1 MKIGCSKFFK
11 ETQKLTK
18 RYIKNLTLWN
28 LMGSSAAQLG
38 YLGEA
43 INAFQHAI
51 SIKPDFA
58 EAHNNMGNALQAHG
72 RLQEAIDAFK
82 KAVSTKP
89 NYAEAYYNMGNA
101 LLAHG
106 SLDEAVDAFKKAI
119 STKPGYA
126 EAYNNLGNALKE
138 QEKLDE
144 AIDAFK
150 KAISVKPDYVE
161 AEMNLAAI
169 KRLAVPDWHIPMMN
183 EDFRNNAYQ
192 KAIKSAVQDRDVV
205 LDIGTGAGLLSMIAA
220 DCGAKEVISCEVS
233 PTISKIADKII
244 QKNGFADKIKLIN
257 KTQKYQTWTRY

>member
-1 MKIGCSKFFK
+1 MRLYNENRLQQVFK

-126 EAYNNLGNALKE
+126 EAT
-138 QEKLDE
+138 
-144 AIDAFK
+144 ITWVMP
-150 KAISVKPDYVE
+150 S
-161 AEMNLAAI
+161 
-169 KRLAVPDWHIPMMN
+169 RS
-183 EDFRNNAYQ
+183 R
-192 KAIKSAVQDRDVV
+192 KS
-205 LDIGTGAGLLSMIAA
+205 
-220 DCGAKEVISCEVS
+220 
-233 PTISKIADKII
+233 
-244 QKNGFADKIKLIN
+244 
-257 KTQKYQTWTRY
+257 